1 LVQPEKFK
9 TPLPVQTED
18 GSLTLFAP
26 EIGEHYHSLHGAVQE
41 SEHIFIRSGFRMW
54 EASVSRILEIGL
66 GTGLNAFLTLRD
78 CEWRGLRTYYYA
90 VERYPL
96 GSSFALSLNYA
107 TQVWAEGAPLFEA
120 LHTAPWGQPVEI
132 TPRFTLHK
140 IMADATSCAFPPCDV
155 IYFDAFSPER
165 QPELWEPDIFRRLAE
180 VASKGAILVTY
191 CAKGEVRRRI
201 QAAGFDVR
209 RLPGPPGKRHIL
221 FAKYA
226 NATITL

>member
-1 LVQPEKFK
+1 MVQPERSKI
-9 TPLPVQTED
+9 PVLVRTAD
-18 GSLTLFAP
+18 GSPTLFAP
-26 EIGEHYHSLHGAVQE
+26 EVGEHYHSLHGAVQE

-54 EASVSRILEIGL
+54 EASASHILEVGL

-78 CEWRGLRTYYYA
+78 CECQGLCTYYYA
-90 VERYPL
+90 IERYPL
-96 GSSFALSLNYA
+96 DPSLALSLHYA

-140 IMADATSCAFPPCDV
+140 VMADATACAFPPCDV

-165 QPELWEPDIFRRLAE
+165 QPELWEPGIFRRLAE
-180 VASKGAILVTY
+180 VASQGAILVTY

-221 FAKYA
+221 LAKYD
-226 NATITL
+226 NQNFIL